1 MGEMD
6 EHVLEAV
13 NISKEFPGVQALKD
27 VSIWTRKH
35 EVLGLI
41 GENGAGKSTILKIIN
56 GIYKEGTFEGNLLL
70 RGQPISFKSP
80 HDALLK
86 GIGYVPQEINV
97 MDDLTVAENIFVG
110 HLKATGEKTLRLNA
124 LIKRAGHFLRENKFD
139 LDPSMRVNLLSVG
152 QKQLLMIARAL
163 SWSPSVLILDEPTTA
178 LSQNDVE
185 KLFVIIENLKSQG
198 TSVIFVTHKLEEIFA
213 LTDRVAVL
221 RDGALIATY
230 HKHEYDKDTI
240 ISAMVG
246 RKITNLYP
254 TRQGHIGE
262 EVLRVE
268 GLTVDHPRL
277 QNRTLIH
284 NVSFSVREGEV
295 LGIAGLVG
303 AGRTETLS
311 AIFGQYPLKSGRII
325 FYNKEVKIRNE
336 ADALRQGL
344 SYVTEDRKG
353 GGLLMLGDIKTNIV
367 LSNLKKI
374 RNGIFLNKKKE
385 SALADEYMERLHIKA
400 PTHKAMVVNLSGG
413 NQQKVVLA
421 KSLNTHPKVLM
432 LDEPTKGI
440 DVGSKNE
447 IYMMIND
454 LAQMGVAVII
464 VSSELPEILAMC
476 DRFVVMAHGTVVGEL
491 NKEEATQEAVIGL
504 CFS

>member
-1 MGEMD
+1 
-6 EHVLEAV
+6 
-13 NISKEFPGVQALKD
+13 
-27 VSIWTRKH
+27 
-35 EVLGLI
+35 
-41 GENGAGKSTILKIIN
+41 
-56 GIYKEGTFEGNLLL
+56 L
-70 RGQPISFKSP
+70 R
-80 HDALLK
+80 
-86 GIGYVPQEINV
+86 
-97 MDDLTVAENIFVG
+97 
-110 HLKATGEKTLRLNA
+110 
-124 LIKRAGHFLRENKFD
+124 
-139 LDPSMRVNLLSVG
+139 
-152 QKQLLMIARAL
+152 
-163 SWSPSVLILDEPTTA
+163 
-178 LSQNDVE
+178 
-185 KLFVIIENLKSQG
+185 
-198 TSVIFVTHKLEEIFA
+198 
-213 LTDRVAVL
+213 
-221 RDGALIATY
+221 
-230 HKHEYDKDTI
+230 
-240 ISAMVG
+240 
-246 RKITNLYP
+246 
-254 TRQGHIGE
+254 
-262 EVLRVE
+262 
-268 GLTVDHPRL
+268 
-277 QNRTLIH
+277 
-284 NVSFSVREGEV
+284 
-295 LGIAGLVG
+295 
-303 AGRTETLS
+303 
-311 AIFGQYPLKSGRII
+311 SGRIL
-325 FYNKEVKIRNE
+325 FYNKEAKVRNE

-385 SALADEYMERLHIKA
+385 SALADQYMERLHIKA

>member
-1 MGEMD
+1 MD
-6 EHVLEAV
+6 EHVLEAI

-110 HLKATGEKTLRLNA
+110 HLKATGEKTLRLSA
-124 LIKRAGHFLRENKFD
+124 LIKRAGHFLHENKFD

-163 SWSPSVLILDEPTTA
+163 SWNPSVLILDEPTTA

-254 TRQGHIGE
+254 TRHGRIGE

-311 AIFGQYPLKSGRII
+311 AIFGQYPLRSGRIL
-325 FYNKEVKIRNE
+325 FYNKEAKVRNE

-385 SALADEYMERLHIKA
+385 SALADQYMERLHIKA

>member
-1 MGEMD
+1 MG
-6 EHVLEAV
+6 EHVLEAI
-13 NISKEFPGVQALKD
+13 NISKEFPGVQALKN
-27 VSIWTRKH
+27 VSIWTCKN

-41 GENGAGKSTILKIIN
+41 GENGAGKSTLLKIIN
-56 GIYKEGTFEGNLLL
+56 GIYKEGTFEGKLLL

-86 GIGYVPQEINV
+86 GIGYVPQEVNV

-110 HLKATGEKTLRLNA
+110 HLKTRGEKTVKLSA
-124 LIKRAGHFLRENKFD
+124 LIKRASSFLRENKFD
-139 LDPSMRVNLLSVG
+139 LEPSMRVSLLSVG

-163 SWSPSVLILDEPTTA
+163 SWNPSVLILDEPTTA
-178 LSQNDVE
+178 LSQSDVE
-185 KLFVIIENLKSQG
+185 KLFVIIENLKRQG

-221 RDGALIATY
+221 RDGSLIATY
-230 HKHEYDKDTI
+230 DKHEYDKDTI

-246 RKITNLYP
+246 RKITNMYP
-254 TRQGHIGE
+254 SRKARIGE
-262 EVLRVE
+262 EILRVE
-268 GLTVDHPRL
+268 GLTVDHPTL
-277 QNRTLIH
+277 QNRTLIRD
-284 NVSFSVREGEV
+284 VSFSVREGEV
-295 LGIAGLVG
+295 VGLAGLVG

-311 AIFGQYPLKSGRII
+311 TIFGQYPLKSGRI
-325 FYNKEVKIRNE
+325 FMKNKEVKIRHE
-336 ADALRQGL
+336 ADALRQGI

-353 GGLLMLGDIKTNIV
+353 SGLLMLGDIKTNIV
-367 LSNLKKI
+367 LSNLKSI
-374 RNGIFLNKKKE
+374 RDGIFLSKKKE
-385 SALADEYMERLHIKA
+385 SVLADNYMAQLHIKA
-400 PTHKAMVVNLSGG
+400 PTSKTMVVNLSGG

-447 IYMMIND
+447 IYIMINE
-454 LAQMGVAVII
+454 LAEMGVAVII
-464 VSSELPEILAMC
+464 VSSELPELLAMC

-491 NKEEATQEAVIGL
+491 NKDEATQEAVIGL